1 MQKSVLRGHEN
12 WSRRLQKTLLI
23 MKLAIFLLLFTV
35 FQVSASTSS
44 GQTISLNMNNADI
57 KNVLKTIER
66 EGSFRFLFNSDL
78 KDIKKKV
85 NVAANNQTI
94 AEVLNGMFTGT
105 NLTYKLLNNNLVVVL
120 STNESE
126 NKSIR
131 VTGKV
136 TGENGEAL
144 AGASILEKGTSKG
157 VSTDNTGNFTI
168 TVDNEATLV
177 IRSLGYETQEVKVSN
192 RSVVD
197 IKMTVAIKTM
207 DEVVVIGYGIASK
220 RDLTGSIVKVAG
232 KDVADKPNTNP
243 VASLQGKV
251 AGLSIVNNAL
261 QVLHQILESVVPLV
275 LVL

>member
-1 MQKSVLRGHEN
+1 
-12 WSRRLQKTLLI
+12 

-85 NVAANNQTI
+85 NVAANNQSI

-144 AGASILEKGTSKG
+144 AGASVLEKGTSKG

-197 IKMTVAIKTM
+197 IKMTVAIK
-207 DEVVVIGYGIASK
+207 DHG
-220 RDLTGSIVKVAG
+220 
-232 KDVADKPNTNP
+232 
-243 VASLQGKV
+243 
-251 AGLSIVNNAL
+251 
-261 QVLHQILESVVPLV
+261 
-275 LVL
+275 

>member
-1 MQKSVLRGHEN
+1 
-12 WSRRLQKTLLI
+12 

-251 AGLSIVNNAL
+251 AGK
-261 QVLHQILESVVPLV
+261 
-275 LVL
+275 